1 MQILRLLFTFCAS
14 LLFLCGSAQF
24 NVRFVIN
31 SLPPA
36 GTNNEIYLAG
46 SFNNWLAV
54 DAKMLL
60 QKNGDKR
67 TINVQLPKGRYQY
80 KFTRGSWRSVEVA
93 ANGSNMENRS
103 MEIVSD
109 TTIETEIKEW
119 ADNFT
124 STKPV
129 STASKNVRIIDTAF
143 FIPQLNRHRR
153 IWIYLPE
160 TYATSKKKY
169 PVMYMHDGQN
179 VFDASTSFSGEWG
192 VDETMDSLNDEKSEM
207 IVVAID
213 NGGVH
218 RMSEYT
224 PYPFTLQ
231 GKTNSSQK
239 ITAAGN
245 AYVDFLVETLMPF
258 INKNYRTKKDGK
270 NTFIAGS
277 SMGGIISF
285 YALMK
290 YPKKFG
296 GAGVFSPAFWV
307 NPEFK
312 NLDPQKLKKIKGKI
326 YFFAG
331 TQEGE
336 AMTTDM
342 LHVFSQMQQH
352 SKAKMQTVIR
362 AEGKH
367 NEATWRK
374 EFPLFLDYLTP

>member
-1 MQILRLLFTFCAS
+1 MRLVVKS
-14 LLFLCGSAQF
+14 W
-24 NVRFVIN
+24 R
-31 SLPPA
+31 PA
-36 GTNNEIYLAG
+36 VTNNEINLVG
-46 SFNNWLAV
+46 SFNNWLPA

-60 QKNGDKR
+60 QKDGDKR
-67 TINVQLPKGRYQY
+67 SISLQLLKGKYQY
-80 KFTRGSWRSVEVA
+80 KFTRGSWHTVEVA
-93 ANGSNMENRS
+93 ANGSNIENRI
-103 MEIVSD
+103 MEIFSD
-109 TTIETEIKEW
+109 TTIEIEIKEW

-124 STKPV
+124 STKLA
-129 STASKNVRIIDTAF
+129 STASKNVRVIDTAF

-160 TYATSKKKY
+160 TYASTKKKY
-169 PVMYMHDGQN
+169 PVLYMHDGQN
-179 VFDASTSFSGEWG
+179 VFDAATSFSGEWG
-192 VDETMDSLNDEKSEM
+192 VDETMDSLNNEKAEM
-207 IVVAID
+207 IIVAID
-213 NGGVH
+213 NGGQH
-218 RMSEYT
+218 RMSEYA
-224 PYPFTLQ
+224 PYDFILKGRTDA
-231 GKTNSSQK
+231 TQK
-239 ITAAGN
+239 ITAAGD
-245 AYVDFLVETLMPF
+245 AYVDFLVQTLMPF
-258 INKNYRTKKDGK
+258 INRNYRARKDAN

-285 YALMK
+285 YALLK

-296 GAGVFSPAFWV
+296 GAGVFSPAFWI

-312 NLDPQKLKKIKGKI
+312 NLDPQKLKRVKGKI

-342 LHVFSQMQQH
+342 LQVFGQMQEH

-374 EFPLFLDYLTP
+374 EFPLFIKYLIP